1 MALCSH
7 TSSISSLQGLTG
19 SSIICLPDGSVSLM
33 TGTTDMG
40 NGSETAMVQVCA
52 EKLGMDLCDVRHAD
66 LDTSTSPYNIGS
78 YSSGQ
83 MFLTGNAV
91 AMACEEV
98 IRKAKVELAKLYNV
112 PVEQVLWRD
121 KMFHIVYPGKRMT
134 FKEAILDIS
143 RGCLNMFIMG
153 SAVAHLEDAPEP
165 FALCWAKVAY
175 YKKENA
181 IKLKHI
187 IESVDV
193 GRVMNPLIVKG
204 QLEGE
209 IQMGVGYALMEDL
222 EIDPITKKYVSADL
236 LNYRNPLILDMPEV
250 HLFVADSFEP
260 RSANG
265 TKSVGELGLIP
276 VAPAITD
283 AVIRASGKRSLS
295 CRSAASSTSRTTAMT
310 TSLRRALTM
319 MILAR
324 YEYYRPSTVE
334 EAVSMLKRENTI
346 IAGGSDVMPQLK
358 TATIAPEA
366 LIDLSKISEMHT
378 VEETD
383 DGIYIGAM
391 VTLSHLA
398 KMS

>member
-1 MALCSH
+1 
-7 TSSISSLQGLTG
+7 
-19 SSIICLPDGSVSLM
+19 M

-209 IQMGVGYALMEDL
+209 IQMGVGFALMEDL
-222 EIDPITKKYVSADL
+222 EVDPITKKYVSADL

-283 AVIRASGKRSLS
+283 AVICASGKKITELPLS
-295 CRSAASSTSRTTAMT
+295 RQFY
-310 TSLRRALTM
+310 
-319 MILAR
+319 IKNNR
-324 YEYYRPSTVE
+324 YDNFFE
-334 EAVSMLKRENTI
+334 EGLDK
-346 IAGGSDVMPQLK
+346 
-358 TATIAPEA
+358 
-366 LIDLSKISEMHT
+366 
-378 VEETD
+378 
-383 DGIYIGAM
+383 
-391 VTLSHLA
+391 
-398 KMS
+398 